1 VRSSALKFLWPFGRK
16 NDEDEQDLPLVAGYA
31 SAARETSTA
40 GRLRPEFPGFRAS
53 ALDRPVERKR
63 GERREITRARF
74 AMMNVFTPTQPVT
87 NRASFAGRLGM
98 LSRLIS
104 AIETQRS
111 HVVLYGERG
120 IGKTSLLHVLTDVA
134 RESSYIVSYATCG
147 ASSDFSEMF
156 RAVLEDVPLLFHR
169 GIAPTTGEA
178 EGGGSLAERLPAG
191 KFGSREL
198 ADLCSEIVGT
208 RVLIILDEYDRV
220 DDPRFRQSVAEL
232 IKNLS
237 DRAARVQIIIAGVA
251 PNLQELMGYAPS
263 IRRNVI
269 GLPMP
274 RLQESEIQEMIAIG
288 EAAAGVRFD
297 AKFGH
302 LVSLLALGSPYLARL
317 LCHHAGL
324 EALDQGRLTVDLGHL
339 RAALDLVIAE
349 TEGRMSPRTVA
360 EMQKFLSGSYPQL
373 MAAIGE
379 ASRSADGWFT
389 ARDIGGLI
397 PGSSGG
403 ADKIQ
408 AELQALKQTLTLET
422 ESEEGELRFR
432 FADDNLPIYLWLLIA
447 RDRLNAGKL
456 DPAAPQ
462 PAAGKAPAS
471 AGLSE
476 VKS

>member
-1 VRSSALKFLWPFGRK
+1 MKFLWPFGRRH
-16 NDEDEQDLPLVAGYA
+16 DDDDQELPLVPGYA
-31 SAARETSTA
+31 SAARESGTA
-40 GRLRPEFPGFRAS
+40 GRLRPEFPSFRAS

-74 AMMNVFTPTQPVT
+74 AMMNMFTPTQPVT

-156 RAVLEDVPLLFHR
+156 RAVLEDIPVLFHR
-169 GIAPTTGEA
+169 GVAPTAGEA
-178 EGGGSLAERLPAG
+178 ESGASLADRLPAG

-220 DDPRFRQSVAEL
+220 TDPSFRQSVAEL

-324 EALDQGRLTVDLGHL
+324 EALDQGRLTVDVSHL

-349 TEGRMSPRTVA
+349 TEGRMSPRTVG
-360 EMQKFLSGSYPQL
+360 EMQKFLTGNYPQL
-373 MAAIGE
+373 VAAIGE
-379 ASRSADGWFT
+379 ASRSVDGWFT
-389 ARDIGGLI
+389 PRDVAALL
-397 PGSSGG
+397 PASSGG
-403 ADKIQ
+403 AENVQ
-408 AELQALKQTLTLET
+408 AELQSLTATLGLET
-422 ESEEGELRFR
+422 DTEEGELRFR
-432 FADDNLPIYLWLLIA
+432 FADDSLPIYLWLLIA
-447 RDRLNAGKL
+447 RDRLNSGKL
-456 DPAAPQ
+456 DPAVPQ
-462 PAAGKAPAS
+462 AGAEKAPAD
-471 AGLSE
+471 LSK